1 MISTLKSK
9 LKNYTPNG
17 YIEDSPQA
25 AVLIICY
32 ERDGE
37 LFIVMTQRSKNLP
50 SHPGEVAYPGGKR
63 EKKDNSLLETALR
76 EAVEEIDLD
85 ASKIK
90 VIGELDT
97 LKSRFGLS
105 VTPFI
110 GLIEENLSFTANSK
124 EVSEIFHVPLSFF
137 KNDPNISEKVTNHNG
152 ETFKTPVF
160 NFEKFEIW
168 GLTLAFTINF
178 LDLLDIKFD
187 YDL

>member
-9 LKNYTPNG
+9 LENYAPNG
-17 YIEDSPQA
+17 TLKDHPQA

-32 ERDGE
+32 EADGE

-63 EKKDNSLLETALR
+63 EKNDASLIETALR
-76 EAVEEIDLD
+76 EASEEIDLD
-85 ASKIK
+85 ESKIK
-90 VIGELDT
+90 VIGEIDT

-110 GLIEENLSFTANSK
+110 AVADEKLILKANSN
-124 EVSEIFHVPLSFF
+124 EVEDIFYIPLSFF
-137 KNDPNISEKVTNHNG
+137 KNEPNISEKVTNYKG

-160 NFEKFEIW
+160 NFENYKIW

-178 LDLLDIKFD
+178 LALLDIKFD
-187 YDL
+187 YDI